1 MQMIEEWKETI
12 QNRFQQYFIQMNW
25 YTYKQLTPK
34 AKSIFIITVSI
45 VIFNILLVSY
55 YGTTRRPFMLF
66 MNSANQH
73 KSMDG
78 KNLRLNNG
86 PGHVTYYEYI
96 KDTNYHYEFRFQKNN
111 NTNNDTR
118 LMILLNGSVRTCV
131 DYWDFAVGRRILHQL
146 HSFRFS
152 VLVLCSKRRT
162 FDQTSSVKSNADVK
176 WIYIYLQKWINDVYF
191 QQFRYYPRLYIHGI
205 SRGSRIAGLICRILP
220 IQQQILTVF
229 PGEMHG
235 MLTKSDYPIDLQRRL
250 QLDPVFANWFYFD
263 FCYKP
268 TLTNQTLSE
277 FCPFQKNK
285 HYYQPVPPSY
295 FIHLQN
301 DRIYE
306 LSQYTFIL
314 DRIRKNAFVLGG
326 KLLND
331 TEGVK
336 LYVMPPSNATPTYM
350 QETYDPW
357 RSKPN
362 TSAIFYEHYVN
373 RAQYNATNI
382 TRITCPCLPTDFRY
396 YEMYPNITETWSK
409 QRQDEYRDYALHI
422 EQNIHFFCEDV
433 CADLYT
439 DHGMSSRHLDKA
451 LEWVNRIDKLRQSL
465 FAEDYLSRPLRIW
478 MYNKTSIGTNNTYFT
493 SKKPDFVNIS
503 REFHMYSPEYY
514 LQDYFERL
522 RTSKNFSRN
531 NLQWT
536 DNPLLADYFIIPSDL
551 TYYYFYPD
559 INQMNRADFEI
570 LVKQLDGE
578 YFGTLLTNIRT
589 KFPYWSMARHEYLF
603 GSNHILT
610 ILTGRNMGILSNDTQ
625 KLLKN
630 VVQVVFTGMR
640 RDLLP
645 PGSPPPRDF
654 RGIPIIYRHGYDV
667 VIPQFIR
674 PPVISNRSGNI
685 SDWVK
690 NKNLLLFF
698 AGVISHTINMEG
710 ARPRIH
716 RLFYE
721 NKKGKYNTSIQMKD
735 KRYDILRVID
745 GHLKPQEYADLL
757 QSTVF
762 TLCPEGYFPWSPR
775 FYDAIRLGS
784 IPLVLADNIV
794 LPFERFVDWRSISA
808 KINVSN
814 MESMIDLIQ
823 RIDNFEQYVTQKL
836 TNAQR
841 YVDAFHWPYSDV
853 RENEHTKHDF
863 LPDEDKNGTAR
874 NAFHY
879 VSLELRCRRL
889 EQMYGLTSDSYSP
902 KSIEAQRAAC
912 TTHTSVCPCHDPKQ
926 SVAFQQYF

>member
-1 MQMIEEWKETI
+1 MNPVTI
-12 QNRFQQYFIQMNW
+12 
-25 YTYKQLTPK
+25 T
-34 AKSIFIITVSI
+34 KSST
-45 VIFNILLVSY
+45 
-55 YGTTRRPFMLF
+55 
-66 MNSANQH
+66 
-73 KSMDG
+73 DG
-78 KNLRLNNG
+78 NLSSTNPRGN
-86 PGHVTYYEYI
+86 VTYYEFSNN
-96 KDTNYHYEFRFQKNN
+96 KKYHYEFRFEKNN
-111 NTNNDTR
+111 DTNNDTR

-162 FDQTSSVKSNADVK
+162 FDQTSSVNDNADVK

-191 QQFRYYPRLYIHGI
+191 KQFRYYPRLYIHGI
-205 SRGSRIAGLICRILP
+205 SRGSRIAGLLCRILP

-229 PGEMHG
+229 PGERHG
-235 MLTKSDYPIDLQRRL
+235 MLTSSEYPIDLQRRL

-301 DRIYE
+301 DRLYK
-306 LSQYTFIL
+306 LSQYIFIL

-451 LEWVNRIDKLRQSL
+451 LEWVNKIDKLRHSL
-465 FAEDYLSRPLRIW
+465 FVEDYLSRPLRIW
-478 MYNKTSIGTNNTYFT
+478 MYNKTAIVTNNTYFA
-493 SKKPDFVNIS
+493 SNKADYVNIS
-503 REFHMYSPEYY
+503 RQFDMYSPEYY

-522 RTSKNFSRN
+522 QASKNFFQQ
-531 NLQWT
+531 NLEWAQ
-536 DNPLLADYFIIPSDL
+536 NPLLADYFIIPSDSS
-551 TYYYFYPD
+551 YYYFHTD
-559 INQMNRADFEI
+559 VNQMKKSHFDVHVNR
-570 LVKQLDGE
+570 LNGE
-578 YFGTLLTNIRT
+578 YFGTLLKNILT
-589 KFPYWSMARHEYLF
+589 KFPYWSMARHEDLF

-610 ILTGRNMGILSNDTQ
+610 ILNGRNMGILFNETQ

-630 VVQVVFTGMR
+630 VIQIVFTGFR
-640 RDLLP
+640 QDLLP
-645 PGSPPPRDF
+645 PGAPPAQDF
-654 RGIPIIYRHGYDV
+654 RGTPIIYRHGYDV

-674 PPVISNRSGNI
+674 PPVNNNRSGNI

-690 NKNLLLFF
+690 KKRRLLFF
-698 AGVISHTINMEG
+698 AGVINHTINMEG
-710 ARPRIH
+710 ARPRIQK
-716 RLFYE
+716 LFHVIK
-721 NKKGKYNTSIQMKD
+721 NDRYNVTVQIKD
-735 KRYDILRVID
+735 KRYDVITVID
-745 GHLKPQEYADLL
+745 GHQKSHEYADSM

-762 TLCPEGYFPWSPR
+762 ALCPEGYFSWSPR
-775 FYDAIRLGS
+775 FYDAIRSGT

-794 LPFERFVDWRSISA
+794 LPFERFVDWPSISA

-814 MESMIDLIQ
+814 IGNMIDLIQ

-853 RENEHTKHDF
+853 RENEHKKHDL

-889 EQMYGLTSDSYSP
+889 EQMYGLTSDSYSNR
-902 KSIEAQRAAC
+902 SRDAQKQAC
-912 TTHTSVCPCHDPKQ
+912 GAHAVVCPCYDRTR
-926 SVAFQQYF
+926 SVALRQYF